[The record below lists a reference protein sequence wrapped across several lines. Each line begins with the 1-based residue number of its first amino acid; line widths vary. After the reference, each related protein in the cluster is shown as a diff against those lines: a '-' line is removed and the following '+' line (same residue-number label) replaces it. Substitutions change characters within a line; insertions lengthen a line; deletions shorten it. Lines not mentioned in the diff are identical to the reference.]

1 MTEVDSAI
9 LDNQLERLQGELAE
23 CEKYNRDLRHQL
35 QASQTELEE
44 CKSLAVENEARM
56 SSELEESQRRNQ
68 ELVYRSDQA
77 VAEMETA
84 QREREKALQEVD
96 SMSREHQRITNEL
109 GERVETLKLQLT
121 SESTMRQKHEDEQ
134 RGESLDHQKR
144 IGELEVKLKGSE
156 MEMQHLREVEARL
169 RTSLRDAETKNQS
182 LEERAER
189 LTATMDG
196 NLTSRAD
203 QLSQEFQSVSL
214 LRSLF
219 IRLSTVQSEDK
230 ELNNMKTE
238 FYSKLENLLGV
249 DPAGERENSEPD
261 VNKLEGAL
269 SRLEEGISA
278 SQQEIKEVKVGLEEV
293 QGSKVTPVER
303 RDAVGEVIALEEH
316 RRLVNDLTKELEE
329 WKLTAEQRRNLVL
342 DRDLRL
348 KEKTNQVN
356 QAALETK
363 ARKDSVV
370 AILESCD
377 LMLQN
382 MPELSSESDLPKYY
396 LPHNRKGSPPIADV
410 LKSLPGFLRALEG
423 KFSDLQYEKENLKEK
438 TERQAEELGDLQ
450 KRLEDEILAR
460 ESLNKETDTFQH
472 KMDEVVSSQT
482 ERDERIEKL
491 EAELT
496 EARAEIVKKETEANQ
511 IKVSDDQLKND
522 LLLQVEKFKRLAE
535 EVKEKSKE
543 VKVKCNALEEEN
555 SVLKT
560 AEAEAKDERE
570 SLISQNSILEE
581 RILRL
586 EEELVAESAKV
597 TVLEKS
603 VDDKNVASDQEKASI
618 EQTHER
624 TITEVIQEHENK
636 VEFMTEQFKLLK
648 NELETVTFEKD
659 ELIRNSE
666 TLRKES
672 LEVQTGA
679 DTAERERTELEEKYD
694 KLMKDH
700 RIIQGNCDAITSQN
714 ETLKSEYESLLD
726 ISEKDKELLSER
738 EETIASLDA
747 ALDCAR
753 ETSVDYSQKIE
764 KQKEQLAEKQE
775 EIELLQE
782 RLKSSQEE
790 CQNSKMVMERE
801 VSAIE
806 FQRSSEAMQYQEK
819 LEVMS
824 LSHVCFN
831 LFQTDIL
838 QDTVSFGN
846 VLFMCFLI

>member
-1 MTEVDSAI
+1 
-9 LDNQLERLQGELAE
+9 
-23 CEKYNRDLRHQL
+23 
-35 QASQTELEE
+35 
-44 CKSLAVENEARM
+44 
-56 SSELEESQRRNQ
+56 
-68 ELVYRSDQA
+68 
-77 VAEMETA
+77 
-84 QREREKALQEVD
+84 
-96 SMSREHQRITNEL
+96 
-109 GERVETLKLQLT
+109 
-121 SESTMRQKHEDEQ
+121 
-134 RGESLDHQKR
+134 
-144 IGELEVKLKGSE
+144 
-156 MEMQHLREVEARL
+156 
-169 RTSLRDAETKNQS
+169 
-182 LEERAER
+182 
-189 LTATMDG
+189 MDG
-196 NLTSRAD
+196 NLTSRVD

-316 RRLVNDLTKELEE
+316 RRQVNNLTKELEE

-410 LKSLPGFLRALEG
+410 LKSLPGFLRALEDG
-423 KFSDLQYEKENLKEK
+423 
-438 TERQAEELGDLQ
+438 ERRKDRKIG
-450 KRLEDEILAR
+450 
-460 ESLNKETDTFQH
+460 
-472 KMDEVVSSQT
+472 
-482 ERDERIEKL
+482 
-491 EAELT
+491 AELT

-535 EVKEKSKE
+535 EVEEKSKE

-648 NELETVTFEKD
+648 NELETVTSK
-659 ELIRNSE
+659 
-666 TLRKES
+666 RK
-672 LEVQTGA
+672 
-679 DTAERERTELEEKYD
+679 
-694 KLMKDH
+694 
-700 RIIQGNCDAITSQN
+700 N
-714 ETLKSEYESLLD
+714 
-726 ISEKDKELLSER
+726 
-738 EETIASLDA
+738 
-747 ALDCAR
+747 
-753 ETSVDYSQKIE
+753 
-764 KQKEQLAEKQE
+764 
-775 EIELLQE
+775 
-782 RLKSSQEE
+782 
-790 CQNSKMVMERE
+790 
-801 VSAIE
+801 
-806 FQRSSEAMQYQEK
+806 
-819 LEVMS
+819 
-824 LSHVCFN
+824 
-831 LFQTDIL
+831 
-838 QDTVSFGN
+838 
-846 VLFMCFLI
+846 